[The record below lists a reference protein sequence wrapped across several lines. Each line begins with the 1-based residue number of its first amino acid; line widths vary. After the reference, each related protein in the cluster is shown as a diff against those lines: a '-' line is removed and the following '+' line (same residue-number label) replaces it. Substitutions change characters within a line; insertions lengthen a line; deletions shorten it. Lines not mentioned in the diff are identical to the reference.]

1 MSISTI
7 MPVLMYALNPRGTVS
22 AIYCRVKTNHG
33 QAPAPRGY
41 RVRNVINGHVILEN
55 LATEELCAFDRE
67 DLSNIRVFVTWEEAK

>member
-7 MPVLMYALNPRGTVS
+7 MPVWLYALNPRGKIA

-33 QAPAPRGY
+33 QPPAPRGY

-55 LATEELCAFDRE
+55 LATEQVSAFDRE
-67 DLSNIRVFVTWEEAK
+67 DLSNIRVFVTWESVK